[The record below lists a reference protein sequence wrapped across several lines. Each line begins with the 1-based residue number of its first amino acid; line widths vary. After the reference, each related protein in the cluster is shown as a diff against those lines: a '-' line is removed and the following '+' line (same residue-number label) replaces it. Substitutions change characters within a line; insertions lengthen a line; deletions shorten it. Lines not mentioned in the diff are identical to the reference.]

1 MQYPGK
7 KKKKKKTRFSCG
19 FCWTPGQLNKLP
31 QQVAFK
37 IIMFVLASFHKL
49 ILLQFLDPTHPWP
62 KWFATLKV

>member
-7 KKKKKKTRFSCG
+7 YKTRFSFG
-19 FCWTPGQLNKLP
+19 FYRTPGQLNKLP

-37 IIMFVLASFHKL
+37 ITMFVLASFHQL

-62 KWFATLKV
+62 KWLATLKV